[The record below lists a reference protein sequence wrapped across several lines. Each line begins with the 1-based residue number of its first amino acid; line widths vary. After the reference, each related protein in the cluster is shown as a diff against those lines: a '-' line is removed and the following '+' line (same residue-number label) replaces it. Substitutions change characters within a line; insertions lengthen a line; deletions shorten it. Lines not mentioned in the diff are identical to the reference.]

1 MSGTIVH
8 SVEFD
13 RALCVACVA
22 CCKACP
28 TQAIRVREGRVVVD
42 GERCIDC
49 GECIRA
55 CPHDAVSA
63 RTSSP
68 SDLKRFRY
76 TVAIPSTTLFS
87 QFGGDVEPARI
98 AEALLTLGFDR
109 VHDMSWM
116 CEMVGRAVD
125 TYLSECGE
133 PWPKI
138 SVTCPGVIRLIQLRY
153 PDLVP
158 HLLPF
163 ESPRELTA
171 KLVRRKLSVE
181 QGIPASD
188 IGAFYITPCSAIMHS
203 ILWPVGLEE
212 SYLDGAFSVAE
223 IYGPLRRAIEEAAE
237 VPAGSDFSPR
247 GLNWAVAGGETA
259 MMRSG
264 NTLTLSGVQDV
275 TYVFDRIESGKFRSV
290 DFIEAYI
297 CPDGCV
303 SGPLLIEGRYAAKR
317 ALREVVSRLG
327 ARGAVQEE
335 KVRSLVRDHFF
346 DLEEEVRAR
355 PVKAPSR
362 DLREAVRLKQEK
374 DHLLSSFPRKDC
386 AACGAP
392 TCEAL
397 AEDVL
402 RGAAATDDCVFVKLD
417 RLAPPP
423 VAPGAEATSPSG
435 AERGSGRSGP
445 PLPGEGT

>member
-1 MSGTIVH
+1 VSEPIVH

-13 RALCVACVA
+13 RDRCVACVA

-28 TQAIRVREGRVVVD
+28 TQAIRVREGRVVLD
-42 GERCIDC
+42 GERCVDC

-68 SDLKRFRY
+68 SDLKKFKY

-87 QFGGDVEPARI
+87 QFGGDVEPGRI
-98 AEALLTLGFDR
+98 AAALKKIGFDR

-116 CEMVGRAVD
+116 CEMLGRAVD
-125 TYLSECGE
+125 TYLSECRE

-138 SVTCPGVIRLIQLRY
+138 SVTCPAIIRLIQIRY

-158 HLLPF
+158 HLLPL
-163 ESPRELTA
+163 ETPRELAA
-171 KLVRRKLSVE
+171 KLARRRLSVE
-181 QGIPASD
+181 LGMPAHD
-188 IGAFYITPCSAIMHS
+188 IGVFYITPCSAIMHS
-203 ILWPVGLEE
+203 ILWPVGLAE

-223 IYGPLRRAIEEAAE
+223 IYAPLRKAIDETTEI
-237 VPAGSDFSPR
+237 PAGSEFSPR
-247 GLNWAVAGGETA
+247 GLSWALAGGESA

-264 NTLTLSGVQDV
+264 NTLSLSGVQDV

-290 DFIEAYI
+290 DFIEAYV

-317 ALREVVSRLG
+317 ALREVVSRLD

-335 KVRSLVRDHFF
+335 KVRSLFREHFF
-346 DLEEEVRAR
+346 DHEEEIRAR
-355 PVKAPSR
+355 PLKTPAR
-362 DLREAVRLKQEK
+362 DLKEAVRLKQEK
-374 DHLLSSFPRKDC
+374 DRILASLPRKDC

-392 TCEAL
+392 TCLSL

-402 RGAAATDDCVFVKLD
+402 RGTASTDDCVFIRLD
-417 RLAPPP
+417 RLASLP
-423 VAPGAEATSPSG
+423 VAPGAEAPSPLR
-435 AERGSGRSGP
+435 AERGSGCGRP